1 MRINHNIS
9 SLITQGSLKQVNR
22 SLNKSLQKLSTGL
35 RINSAADDAA
45 GLGVSENLR
54 TQVKGMSQAI
64 RNTQDTIALLNIAD
78 GALNEQADIMQRMRE
93 LVLQAMNDTYTDT
106 ERSYVHQE
114 FTELKS
120 ELDRINASTTYNGM
134 RIFASPLTDAAGEG
148 IYGDGGHYEDGDP
161 NKSTYGRLVFD
172 TPDEWVFGANDYS
185 SSHHFNMMIGANYS
199 AQDAAAYNDG
209 PASSGDP
216 GSFSYDSNAHNM
228 VTIAFGDMSSNALFS
243 TNPFQNDIPALFF
256 DDFDDNFMEPPP
268 DGLGD
273 VAYHVGF
280 MAAHGRA
287 PGITDKLNT
296 ILKLIDGDVES
307 IDTNIRQNLFMADDT
322 RMGPTGIDR
331 INKMR
336 SYIGAMT
343 NRLEHNVNNLMNTR
357 QNTQAAESLV
367 RDAEFA
373 SETARFTKNQ
383 ILSQSATSMLSQANI
398 KQQGVLQLLG

>member
-228 VTIAFGDMSSNALFS
+228 VTIAFGDMSSNALLNLNPWEDMKVS
-243 TNPFQNDIPALFF
+243 TFF
-256 DDFDDNFMEPPP
+256 GDFDGNFMNAYG
-268 DGLGD
+268 DFAFQLG
-273 VAYHVGF
+273 F
-280 MAAHGRA
+280 QAANGGNS
-287 PGITDKLNT
+287 PTEQDKLQT
-296 ILKLIDGDVES
+296 ILRMIDGDVES
-307 IDTNIRQNLFMADDT
+307 IDLEIRQELFTAADG
-322 RMGPTGIDR
+322 RMGATGLDR

-367 RDAEFA
+367 RDVDFA
-373 SETARFTKNQ
+373 TETAKFTKNQ
-383 ILSQSATSMLSQANI
+383 ILSQSATSMLSQANMS
-398 KQQGVLQLLG
+398 KQGVLQLLQ